1 MKKKILTILGTR
13 PEIIRLSCI
22 LRALDENFDHEIV
35 NTNQNFSKN
44 LNLNFFKDLEIRK
57 PKYLMKNNSNK
68 NPIEFIS
75 KALIYL
81 EKILDKNKPDA
92 ILLLGDTNS
101 SLTSICAK
109 RKKIPIFHL
118 EAGNR
123 CFDQRVPE
131 EINRKIVD
139 HISDVNLTYS
149 SYAENN
155 LLREGLSRDFV
166 IKVGSPLKEVY
177 QYYDNKIEK
186 SKIIQKFKLNRK
198 KYIVAS
204 IHREENLE
212 NDKILDNI
220 LNSIDLF
227 SRKKKLRVI
236 FSTHPRTLEKLKKKK
251 NNYKNIE
258 FYKSFG
264 FFDYIKLLKSSTLVI
279 SDSGSITEE
288 TSILKLRSI
297 NLRTTHERQEGME
310 KGICVM
316 SGVDKKEILQSLEI
330 GLRKNLSKI
339 DIKFNDYH
347 EESVSHKIVNIIQ
360 SYIPYINKKIWSKN

>member
-1 MKKKILTILGTR
+1 MKKKVLTILGTR

-22 LRALDENFDHEIV
+22 LRALDKNFDHDIV

-44 LNLNFFKDLEIRK
+44 LNSNFFKDLEIRR
-57 PKYLMKNNSNK
+57 PKYLMKNISTK

-75 KALIYL
+75 KALMYFD
-81 EKILDKNKPDA
+81 KILDKKKPDA
-92 ILLLGDTNS
+92 VLILGDTNS
-101 SLTSICAK
+101 SLLSICAK
-109 RKKIPIFHL
+109 RRKIPIFHL

-149 SYAENN
+149 TYAENN

-177 QYYDNKIEK
+177 EYYNHKVEKCTIIKKLQLNKT
-186 SKIIQKFKLNRK
+186 

-212 NDKILDNI
+212 NDKTLENI
-220 LNSIDLF
+220 LNSINFF
-227 SRKKKLRVI
+227 SKKKKLRVI
-236 FSTHPRTLEKLKKKK
+236 FSTHPRTLEKLKNKK
-251 NNYKNIE
+251 NKFKNIE

-264 FFDYIKLLKSSTLVI
+264 FIDYLKLLKSSALVI

-310 KGICVM
+310 KGICIL
-316 SGVDKKEILQSLEI
+316 SGVEQKEILQSLETT
-330 GLRKNLSKI
+330 LAKNISKY
-339 DIKFNDYH
+339 DLKFNDYH
-347 EESVSHKIVNIIQ
+347 EENVSHKIVNIIQ
-360 SYIPYINKKIWSKN
+360 SYTPYINKKVWSKN